1 MKATED
7 FKELANL
14 LYAEA
19 LEFLDKISEELKHE
33 TIYVFVIHSI
43 SGWQGI
49 YIAVATHES
58 LARLNKKYPEPELDE
73 YNSYNSVNVNEWEYT
88 GLQLEILNPAN
99 EVINQ
104 LNNRFSY
111 CEYEEYKEF
120 DGMGD
125 ELSDFAN
132 QLYMNVIIQV
142 VTKLKESGCFNRP
155 GFDKDLFF
163 GPFISDCDSD
173 DLSLMQQ
180 VSKQI
185 NSEHWHEKLKAFCD
199 YALE

>member
-33 TIYVFVIHSI
+33 TIYAFAIHSI
-43 SGWQGI
+43 SSWQGI

-58 LARLNKKYPEPELDE
+58 LARLNKKYTEPELDE

-88 GLQLEILNPAN
+88 GLQLEILTPAN
-99 EVINQ
+99 ELINQ
-104 LNNRFSY
+104 INDRLSY
-111 CEYEEYKEF
+111 YAYEKL
-120 DGMGD
+120 DGMDD
-125 ELSDFAN
+125 ESNDFAN
-132 QLYMNVIIQV
+132 KLYMNVVIQV

-163 GPFISDCDSD
+163 GPFILDCDDD
-173 DLSLMQQ
+173 DLSLMKQ

-199 YALE
+199 YAAE